1 MARSCVI
8 FDFDGVIAD
17 TEAQHLIA
25 YNEALLRL
33 ADKLGT
39 RVRIAPASY
48 YQRYIAFG
56 NREGFACILRDA
68 GLNASE
74 PLLNEL
80 CALKDHIMD
89 TELSQISAPLAGVT
103 STLASLTG
111 WHVPLA
117 ICSGARRVEI
127 LRILEAFHLQ
137 ALFQAIV
144 AIEDVRHGKPDP
156 EGYRRAFDT
165 LQLQGN
171 GELDKARSLVIE
183 DTAGGAAA
191 AHDAGLRVLGV
202 ATSSPLEKVKTWADF
217 ALPDLSHLQP
227 GQLRLWLQL

>member
-33 ADKLGT
+33 AGKLGMT
-39 RVRIAPASY
+39 LRIDPTSY

-68 GLNASE
+68 GVQASE
-74 PLLNEL
+74 SLLQEL
-80 CALKDHIMD
+80 CQLKDHIID
-89 TELSQISAPLAGVT
+89 SELSQISAPLAGVKDA
-103 STLASLTG
+103 LALLTG
-111 WHVPLA
+111 WNVPLA

-127 LRILEAFHLQ
+127 LRILEAFQLQ
-137 ALFQAIV
+137 DHFRAIV
-144 AIEDVRHGKPDP
+144 AIEDVRRGKPDP

-165 LQLQGN
+165 LQLQCD
-171 GELDKARSLVIE
+171 GELDPARSLVIE

-202 ATSSPLEKVKTWADF
+202 ATSSPLEKVKTWSDF
-217 ALPDLSHLQP
+217 ALADLSRLQP
-227 GQLRLWLQL
+227 QQLRIWLQL

>member
-1 MARSCVI
+1 MARGCVI

-17 TEAQHLIA
+17 SEAQHLIA

-33 ADKLGT
+33 ADKLGM
-39 RVRIAPASY
+39 RLRIAPTSY

-56 NREGFACILRDA
+56 NREGFECILRDA
-68 GLNASE
+68 GLNASAA
-74 PLLNEL
+74 LLDEL
-80 CALKDHIMD
+80 CALKDHMMD
-89 TELSQISAPLAGVT
+89 SELAQISTPLAGVEN
-103 STLASLTG
+103 TLATLTG

-127 LRILEAFHLQ
+127 LRILEAFHLRDH
-137 ALFQAIV
+137 FRAIV
-144 AIEDVRHGKPDP
+144 AIEDVRHGKPDS

-165 LQLQGN
+165 LQLQCD
-171 GELDKARSLVIE
+171 GELDKSLSLVIE

-202 ATSSPLEKVKTWADF
+202 ATSSPLETVKTWADF

-227 GQLRLWLQL
+227 QQMQLWLHL

>member
-1 MARSCVI
+1 MVQSCVI

-56 NREGFACILRDA
+56 NRDGFACILSDA
-68 GLNASE
+68 QVQVSP
-74 PLLNEL
+74 PLLEEL
-80 CALKDHIMD
+80 CRVKDHIMD

-103 STLASLTG
+103 STLASLTE

-127 LRILEAFHLQ
+127 LRILTAFHLQ
-137 ALFQAIV
+137 DLFQAIV

-156 EGYRRAFDT
+156 EGYQQAFDT
-165 LQLQGN
+165 LQLPAN
-171 GELDKARSLVIE
+171 DELDKARSLVIE

-191 AHDAGLRVLGV
+191 AHDAGLRVLGL

>member
-33 ADKLGT
+33 ADKLGVT
-39 RVRIAPASY
+39 LRIDPTSY

-56 NREGFACILRDA
+56 NREGFECILRDA
-68 GLNASE
+68 GLTVSGQIVE
-74 PLLNEL
+74 EL
-80 CALKDHIMD
+80 CQLKDHLID
-89 TELSQISAPLAGVT
+89 RELSEISAPLAGVKD
-103 STLASLTG
+103 TLAVLAG
-111 WHVPLA
+111 WNVPLA

-127 LRILEAFHLQ
+127 LRILDAFHLRDY
-137 ALFQAIV
+137 FPVMV

-156 EGYRRAFDT
+156 EGYCRAFDA
-165 LQLQGN
+165 LQLQCD
-171 GELDKARSLVIE
+171 GELAKTQSLVIE

-191 AHDAGLRVLGV
+191 AHAAGLRVLGV
-202 ATSSPLEKVKTWADF
+202 ATSSPLEKVKAWADF
-217 ALPDLSHLQP
+217 ALPGLSCLQP
-227 GQLRLWLQL
+227 QQLRLWLQL